1 MGEKLAKEITEY
13 IEEWCPTTALG
24 RISFI
29 GHSMGGLIIRA
40 SLKHLTELKEKMHLY
55 ISLSTPHLGYMYNSN
70 RIVDA
75 GIWLLKK
82 WRKFVLDR
90 DLQIR
95 VSGFYHWNELTRSV
109 LSDKLSEDEVP
120 VLNDG
125 LIRVKQVQR
134 AT

>member
-1 MGEKLAKEITEY
+1 MLVVVRAGAV
-13 IEEWCPTTALG
+13 G
-24 RISFI
+24 
-29 GHSMGGLIIRA
+29 GHNPKS
-40 SLKHLTELKEKMHLY
+40 
-55 ISLSTPHLGYMYNSN
+55 
-70 RIVDA
+70 IVDLKVC
-75 GIWLLKK
+75 WRDKRFQPRKDLVLPTLLKK